1 MTRRLLLL
9 SLGIA
14 VGCTHAPVVQSP
26 LPVAAPAAAA
36 TRSQSLDRLAE
47 DVDALGVPTSE
58 LTQPAVAKV
67 LKELGRSLEPISHA
81 SNLRV
86 QEVAQRLGGAP
97 AHSLSQAGLLKQGLD
112 LVLKALVPFASPP
125 GREKDYRKGLQGLS
139 QAIQAVQDLL
149 PFVEQRERT
158 NAALQAA
165 VDAIFLARGGEPP
178 FGIANQRET
187 PPLRLRPTVAQLEE
201 ARGDVSKLARAKML
215 DSSTA
220 AANALTALADMLA
233 TTETDAKLN
242 ALIAEARFQAERLE
256 RASTVRFGQAGW
268 VRSGLIAVL
277 DGLDLVQHGP
287 ANAPCPWSQVARAA
301 VVGIDA
307 HSSLVF
313 QRAVIQDAF
322 RATVDALTIAAER
335 PGEHTCAESG
345 G

>member
-1 MTRRLLLL
+1 
-9 SLGIA
+9 
-14 VGCTHAPVVQSP
+14 
-26 LPVAAPAAAA
+26 VAAPAGTA
-36 TRSQSLDRLAE
+36 TRSQSLERLAE
-47 DVDALGVPTSE
+47 DVDALGAPSSE

-81 SNLRV
+81 SSLRV
-86 QEVAQRLGGAP
+86 QEVALRLGGAP
-97 AHSLSQAGLLKQGLD
+97 ANSLSQAGLLKQALD

-139 QAIQAVQDLL
+139 QSTEAVQDLL

-178 FGIANQRET
+178 FGVANQRET
-187 PPLRLRPTVAQLEE
+187 PALRLGPTDMQLEE
-201 ARGDVSKLARAKML
+201 AREDVSKLARATML

-220 AANALTALADMLA
+220 AANALNALADVVA
-233 TTETDAKLN
+233 TTETDAKLK
-242 ALIAEARFQAERLE
+242 ALIAEARFQGQRLE
-256 RASTVRFGQAGW
+256 RASTTRFGQAGW

-277 DGLDLVQHGP
+277 DGLDIVQHGP
-287 ANAPCPWSQVARAA
+287 AHAPCPWSQVARA
-301 VVGIDA
+301 VVVSIDA
-307 HSSLVF
+307 HSSLAF

-322 RATVDALTIAAER
+322 RATVDALAVAAER
-335 PGEHTCAESG
+335 PGKDACAESG